1 VPLKGAAGI
10 FIGMSDAKWETLGSE
25 KILDTPYYAIT
36 RDRVRRPNGV
46 PFDYFVMRPQR
57 FAAGVVAIDAN
68 GRVLLVHQ
76 WRHPVQKMQWEI
88 PAGAVDG
95 TETPQQAALRELRE
109 ETGYEA
115 HAIEPLYA
123 YHPSIG
129 TSSQMFH
136 LFVARDLKQVGMHD
150 PIEIHETRF
159 FERREVE
166 SMIDDGQTADGLTL
180 TALLVWLRKMP

>member
-1 VPLKGAAGI
+1 VALPVIVFA
-10 FIGMSDAKWETLGSE
+10 MSDAKWETLGSE
-25 KILDTPYYAIT
+25 KIFQTPYYAIT
-36 RDRVRRPNGV
+36 RDRVRRPKGE
-46 PFDYFVMRPQR
+46 PFDYFVMRPHR
-57 FAAGVVAIDAN
+57 FAAGVVPVDES

-95 TETPQQAALRELRE
+95 NETPAEAALRELRE

-115 HAIEPLYA
+115 QTIEPLYA

-136 LFVARDLKQVGMHD
+136 LFVARGLKQVGAHD
-150 PIEIHETRF
+150 PVEIHETRF
-159 FERREVE
+159 FDRPDIET
-166 SMIDDGQTADGLTL
+166 MIDNAQTEDGLTL
-180 TALLVWLRKMP
+180 TALLVWLRKTFGR